1 MHEDLVSVI
10 VPVYNVENYLRE
22 CIDSIVAQ
30 TYRNI
35 EVILIDDGSNDSSGE
50 ICDEYADKDNRVKVI
65 HKENGGVSAARNT
78 GLDVAKGEWIS
89 YVDSDDYIE
98 DTMLETLI
106 CLAKE
111 NDVELAMCSFKDI
124 SECENV
130 TQENDIRIF
139 SKDELI
145 YNYVV
150 RNTDYCI
157 TEGIWDRIY
166 KRALVDGLRFK
177 NDRINEDILYT
188 MEVFTRAHK
197 AVYTSEKLYNYRAGR
212 EGNITG
218 RRTTIDSIKDKIYC
232 SKNSAK
238 ILRESGNEE
247 LADIFECIHFLEI
260 SELLIFNGEKNND
273 DILNYKRYLRPIVKK
288 VLNYKNVSRK
298 IKAKLLLVLIN
309 PSLLMISTIVY
320 SKIKSM
326 IRK

>member
-1 MHEDLVSVI
+1 
-10 VPVYNVENYLRE
+10 
-22 CIDSIVAQ
+22 
-30 TYRNI
+30 
-35 EVILIDDGSNDSSGE
+35 
-50 ICDEYADKDNRVKVI
+50 
-65 HKENGGVSAARNT
+65 
-78 GLDVAKGEWIS
+78 
-89 YVDSDDYIE
+89 
-98 DTMLETLI
+98 MLETLI

-111 NDVELAMCSFKDI
+111 NDIELAICSFKDI

-150 RNTDYCI
+150 RNADYCI

-166 KRALVDGLRFK
+166 KRVLVDGLRFK

-218 RRTTIDSIKDKIYC
+218 RKATIDSIKDKIYC

-273 DILNYKRYLRPIVKK
+273 DILNYKRYMRPIVKK
-288 VLNYKNVSRK
+288 VLNYKNVSKK

-309 PSLLMISTIVY
+309 PSLLRISTIVY
-320 SKIKSM
+320 SKIKSI

>member
-22 CIDSIVAQ
+22 CLDSIVVQ

-50 ICDEYADKDNRVKVI
+50 ICDEYADKDNRIKVI

-78 GLDVAKGEWIS
+78 GLDIAKGEWIS

-98 DTMLETLI
+98 STMLETLI

-111 NDVELAMCSFKDI
+111 NDIELAICSFKDI

-150 RNTDYCI
+150 RNADYCI

-166 KRALVDGLRFK
+166 KRVLVDGLRFK

-218 RRTTIDSIKDKIYC
+218 RKATIDSIKDKIYC

-273 DILNYKRYLRPIVKK
+273 DILNYKRYMRPIVKK
-288 VLNYKNVSRK
+288 VLNYKNVSKK

-309 PSLLMISTIVY
+309 PSLLRISTIVY
-320 SKIKSM
+320 SKIKSI

>member
-22 CIDSIVAQ
+22 CLDSIVAQ
-30 TYRNI
+30 TYLNI
-35 EVILIDDGSNDSSGE
+35 EVILIDDGSKDSSGK

-78 GLDVAKGEWIS
+78 GLDIAKGDWIS

-98 DTMLETLI
+98 STMIETLI
-106 CLAKE
+106 CLAKGH
-111 NDVELAMCSFKDI
+111 DVELAMCSFKDI
-124 SECENV
+124 SECDNV
-130 TQENDIRIF
+130 LQENDIRIF

-150 RNTDYCI
+150 RNADYCI

-166 KRALVDGLRFK
+166 KRELVEGLRFK

-188 MEVFTRAHK
+188 MEVFIRTHK
-197 AVYTSEKLYNYRAGR
+197 AVYTSAKLYNYRAGR

-218 RRTTIDSIKDKIYC
+218 RKTTIDSIKDKIYC

-238 ILRESGNEE
+238 ILRGSGNEK

-260 SELLIFNGEKNND
+260 SELIIFNDGKYNK
-273 DILNYKRYLRPIVKK
+273 DILDYKYYMKPIVKK
-288 VLNYKNVSRK
+288 VLSYKNVSRK

-309 PSLLMISTIVY
+309 PSLLRISTNVY

-326 IRK
+326 TRK

>member
-22 CIDSIVAQ
+22 CLDSIVAQ

-35 EVILIDDGSNDSSGE
+35 EVILIDDGSKDSSGE
-50 ICDEYADKDNRVKVI
+50 ICDEYADKDNRIKVI
-65 HKENGGVSAARNT
+65 HKENGGVSAARDT

-166 KRALVDGLRFK
+166 KRVLVDGLRFK

-197 AVYTSEKLYNYRAGR
+197 ALYTSEKLYNYRAGR

-218 RRTTIDSIKDKIYC
+218 RKTTIDSIKDKIYC

-260 SELLIFNGEKNND
+260 SELLIFNDEKNND
-273 DILNYKRYLRPIVKK
+273 DILNYKRYMKPIVKK

-298 IKAKLLLVLIN
+298 IKAKLVLVLIN
-309 PSLLMISTIVY
+309 PGLMRMSTNVY
-320 SKIKSM
+320 SKIKSI

>member
-22 CIDSIVAQ
+22 CLDSIVAQ
-30 TYRNI
+30 TYRSI
-35 EVILIDDGSNDSSGE
+35 EVILIDDGSKDSSGE

-166 KRALVDGLRFK
+166 KRVLVDGLRFK
-177 NDRINEDILYT
+177 TDRINEDILYT

-218 RRTTIDSIKDKIYC
+218 RKATIDSIKDKIYC

-273 DILNYKRYLRPIVKK
+273 DILNYKRYMRPIVKK

-309 PSLLMISTIVY
+309 PSLLRISTIVY

>member
-22 CIDSIVAQ
+22 CLDSIVAQ

-35 EVILIDDGSNDSSGE
+35 EVILIDDGSKDSSGE
-50 ICDEYADKDNRVKVI
+50 ICDEYADKDNRIKVI

-166 KRALVDGLRFK
+166 KRVLVDGLRFK
-177 NDRINEDILYT
+177 NDRINLDILYT

-197 AVYTSEKLYNYRAGR
+197 ALYTSEKLYNYRAGR

-218 RRTTIDSIKDKIYC
+218 RKTTIDSIKDKIYC

-260 SELLIFNGEKNND
+260 SELLIFNDEKNND
-273 DILNYKRYLRPIVKK
+273 DILNYKRYMKPIVKK

-298 IKAKLLLVLIN
+298 IKAKLVLVLIN
-309 PSLLMISTIVY
+309 PGLMRMSTNVY
-320 SKIKSM
+320 SKIKSI

>member
-1 MHEDLVSVI
+1 MHEELVSVI

-22 CIDSIVAQ
+22 CLDSIVAQ

-35 EVILIDDGSNDSSGE
+35 EVILIDDGSKDSSGE

-98 DTMLETLI
+98 DTMLENLI

-166 KRALVDGLRFK
+166 KRVLVDGLRFK

-218 RRTTIDSIKDKIYC
+218 RKATIDSIKDKIYC

-273 DILNYKRYLRPIVKK
+273 DILNYKRYMRPIVKK

-309 PSLLMISTIVY
+309 PSLLRISTIVY

>member
-22 CIDSIVAQ
+22 CLDSIVAQ

-35 EVILIDDGSNDSSGE
+35 EVILIDDGSNDSSGA
-50 ICDEYADKDNRVKVI
+50 ICDEYADKDNRIKVI

-78 GLDVAKGEWIS
+78 GLDIAKGDWIS

-98 DTMLETLI
+98 STMIETLI
-106 CLAKE
+106 CLAKK

-124 SECENV
+124 SECDNV
-130 TQENDIRIF
+130 LHENDIRIF

-150 RNTDYCI
+150 RNADYRI

-166 KRALVDGLRFK
+166 KRVLVEGLRFK

-197 AVYTSEKLYNYRAGR
+197 AVYTSENLYNYRAGR

-218 RRTTIDSIKDKIYC
+218 RKTTIDSIKDKIYC

-238 ILRESGNEE
+238 ILRASGNDE

-273 DILNYKRYLRPIVKK
+273 DILNYKRYMRPIVKK
-288 VLNYKNVSRK
+288 
-298 IKAKLLLVLIN
+298 
-309 PSLLMISTIVY
+309 STEL
-320 SKIKSM
+320 
-326 IRK
+326 

>member
-1 MHEDLVSVI
+1 MHEDLVSII

-22 CIDSIVAQ
+22 CLDSIVAQ

-35 EVILIDDGSNDSSGE
+35 EVILIDDGSKDSSGA
-50 ICDEYADKDNRVKVI
+50 ICDEYADKDNRIKVI

-78 GLDVAKGEWIS
+78 GLDIAKGDWIS

-98 DTMLETLI
+98 STMIETLI
-106 CLAKE
+106 CLAKK

-124 SECENV
+124 SECDNV
-130 TQENDIRIF
+130 LHENDIRIF

-150 RNTDYCI
+150 RNADYRI

-166 KRALVDGLRFK
+166 KRVLVEGLRFK

-212 EGNITG
+212 VGNITG
-218 RRTTIDSIKDKIYC
+218 KKATINSIKDKIYC
-232 SKNSAK
+232 SKNSAN
-238 ILRESGNEE
+238 ILRASYNEE
-247 LADIFECIHFLEI
+247 LADIFECLHFLEI
-260 SELLIFNGEKNND
+260 SELLIFNDEKHNK
-273 DILNYKRYLRPIVKK
+273 DILDYKCYMKAIVKK
-288 VLNYKNVSRK
+288 VLSYKNVSRK
-298 IKAKLLLVLIN
+298 IKAKLLLALIN
-309 PSLLMISTIVY
+309 PCLMRISTNLY
-320 SKIKSM
+320 SKIKSK
-326 IRK
+326 IRR

>member
-22 CIDSIVAQ
+22 CLDSNVAQ

-35 EVILIDDGSNDSSGE
+35 EVILIDDGSKDSSGE
-50 ICDEYADKDNRVKVI
+50 ICDEYADKDNRIKVI

-166 KRALVDGLRFK
+166 KRVLVDGLRFK

-197 AVYTSEKLYNYRAGR
+197 ALYTSEKLYNYRAGR

-218 RRTTIDSIKDKIYC
+218 RKTTIDSIKDKIYC

-260 SELLIFNGEKNND
+260 SELLIFNDEKNND
-273 DILNYKRYLRPIVKK
+273 DILNYKRYMKPIVKK

-298 IKAKLLLVLIN
+298 IKAKLVLVLIN
-309 PSLLMISTIVY
+309 PGLMRMSTNVY
-320 SKIKSM
+320 SKIKSI